1 MRAGGAAYDSL
12 GTHSARKPTRL
23 RAGGAAYDPLGTH

>member
-12 GTHSARKPTRL
+12 GTLKPTRL
-23 RAGGAAYDPLGTH
+23 RAGGAAYDSLGTH